1 MYNSGRRGKR
11 ANDGYGIISQADRFN
26 QTEYPIPIVTSF
38 AVTNGSYVPLDDTA
52 ASTAGGQTIVVYG
65 SGFAPGATVM
75 VGGSTIG
82 AVTYLDQG
90 RLTFTSPANSSGSY
104 TIIVINANG
113 GTGILVPGLVYSGVP
128 TWSTSAGS
136 VGSVY
141 ETTSVSSTFV
151 ATGDAPMTYSVL
163 SGSLPPGTSLSTTG
177 VLSGSAPVES
187 GSTTYSFTIRA
198 TDGQLQ
204 DTDRS
209 FSLTVNTDVI
219 TWSSPTNNQVI
230 SSYEYAPISNVTAS
244 ATSAA
249 GYSVVYSSNTTP
261 TGISLNATTGV
272 ISGTANTVGNT
283 YTRLTATANTTGRSA
298 IRDVVFN
305 VNQDVVT
312 WSTPTA
318 DQQYSLSGG
327 SAMSPVSLSA
337 TSAAGFG
344 VQYSA
349 NALPSGV
356 SLSGSTIS
364 GTPDTAQTVYT
375 LLTATANTT
384 NRSATRTIS
393 WVISLG
399 DIYWKNTSLALNA
412 TPTSTP
418 FNTDLSNNNTMLTV
432 VGDTKPSNFDPYQE
446 GYYSTTF
453 SSSNYLTVT
462 SPSIAMGTGDF
473 TIEFWMYFTGT
484 DGTRYELIDTGT
496 STIVLYRYSNNA
508 LSYFFNGADRIS
520 LSGFTAAAYGN
531 RWLHFAISRVS
542 GSTKMFI
549 NGSQVGSTYTD
560 TNSFTLTSMIIGYS
574 PGAGSYWAGQ
584 VSNFRI
590 LAGTGLYSTTFTPP
604 TTPLTAVA
612 NTALL
617 LFQSNRIIDK
627 SPRNYAVPVTGTL
640 PISQSHPFNTP
651 TTVAYNTQYS
661 TYFDG
666 TGDYLSLSSNTAFAL
681 SGDYTIEAWVFRTDS
696 GTQRAIVDLRGGSNL
711 NVLFYMNSSNQLV
724 AFNSSSTWISSTGT
738 IPLNQ
743 WTHVAICRSG
753 TSVKLFINGVNDGT
767 ATNSDANVSVGS
779 PYIGR
784 QNGSTGNDWLGN
796 ISNVRIVKGQALYT
810 GNFTPAT
817 SSLTISTVGTS
828 GANVAASISGTV
840 SLLTCQNSTIID
852 NSTNAFTI
860 TSNGDA
866 RPVAISPFTQTTAN
880 TTAPTLGS
888 AYFAGTGDYLSVPHN
903 AVHWLSNL
911 DFTIQAW
918 FYTTKSG
925 EQSILNKQ
933 WQGTSA
939 AYASYNIYIEAGNTL
954 RFLAS
959 TSGGAWEIDSGSTS
973 TVIKTNTWYHVAV
986 TRSGSTFRL
995 FVNGVVDKSV
1005 TNSGT
1010 LYNHP
1015 DPMIIGAAGALTGY
1029 TSAFQGYISDIQLI
1043 RGTALY
1049 TSNFVPPQA
1058 PLTAVANTQL
1068 LTCQTNGN
1076 LNNNQFVDSS
1086 SFNNNVT
1093 RYGNTSAG
1101 TFSPYSPNGWSTYFN
1116 GSSDYQYLPTN
1127 AAFAIGTADF
1137 TLEMW
1142 VMPTGANLSW
1152 TTLFA
1157 GVNYGAQS
1165 DWGLYGGD
1173 GNGNPLYPMFMFT
1186 GSSTQ
1191 GNGATQTQ
1199 GTASLTGYTK
1209 MTIGQWNH
1217 IAVSRV
1223 SGTARMFLNGTQ
1235 TGPSVNASTWSL
1247 ANTLSKGIGGGYNG
1261 NGNTLFT
1268 GYISNIRLLSG
1279 TGLYSANFT
1288 PPTAPLTAIANTV
1301 VLTCQSNK
1309 FEEVSRNNFTITSGG
1324 APKIQAISPFGG
1336 SSITNYYSTYFNTAA
1351 NSLTYSNNA
1360 AGPTGT
1366 EDFTWEAWWYFLT
1379 QPGGSFPRVFE
1390 STTAS
1395 AFQIYFNGSTLTI
1408 GPNGGSSVLTYALT
1422 SVNQWVHLC
1431 VTRSGSAM
1439 RLFVNGVLRAYSAS
1453 GGTNFASSTSGW
1465 RVLSEGGSGPHGL
1478 ISNMR
1483 VVRGSVVP
1491 DYVTSSTTTGTTIF
1505 IPPTS
1510 PLTAIANTA
1519 LLAHQSSTQ
1528 IDSSGNGSTITTN
1541 ATNIKILPVSP
1552 FTPPTPTTGLTYSP
1566 TLHSGSMYLDGTSD
1580 YLTVASNPAYTTL
1593 PASGNF
1599 TIEGW
1604 FYFTDLSIA
1613 QQLLFTQRNS
1623 GAQYCPYLIW
1633 TSTSSILLYV
1643 SSNNGSWDIVN
1654 SATLA
1659 SGLVANQWYHFA
1671 YTRNGST
1678 FRFFVNGVQTY
1689 TFTSS
1694 AAFTNTNTYN
1704 IGMSPGETNTA
1715 FKGYISDH
1723 RFINGVSLYNANFVP
1738 PTAPATP
1745 VVYSN
1750 NSTAIANTAYAAIL
1764 VSGTSGGIIDAHG
1777 TNILETVGDTKLAP
1791 ESPFEGSYYSNYF
1804 DGTGDYLTV
1813 PNNSGLYFT
1822 DAGNHTFECWVNVSS
1837 FATTQGII
1845 WNRSGSAGW
1854 SLVIQVTTGYPYF
1867 VLYTP
1872 TAVTITSSIALTLNA
1887 WNHIALVRSSSVITM
1902 YLNGVNVGT
1911 VSNASGVNENT
1922 QVINIGSQPNG
1933 GNPLLG
1939 YISNVRF
1946 VKGTAVYTS
1955 NFTPPTA
1962 PLTAISGT
1970 SLLTCQSNKFVDNS
1984 SNAFTITKNGDAA
1997 VKTFNPFKRN
2007 TGQSIYFDGT
2017 GDSLFQAASPNYTF
2031 GTGDFTIE
2039 FWINF
2044 TSTTNRQDI
2053 LWISTAGAAT
2063 DRLGIS
2069 WNLTAGNLT
2078 YYISPTVGNAINAAW
2093 TPTTGQW
2100 YHIALCRS
2108 SGNTK
2113 LFINGTQSGST
2124 YTDSRNY
2131 NSQYALYVGQDS
2143 TGLTSMF
2150 NGYLRDL
2157 RITRYARYTSNN
2169 QVNLTSTFEVK

>member
-1 MYNSGRRGKR
+1 MYNSGRRGRR
-11 ANDGYGIISQADRFN
+11 ASDGYGILSQADRFN
-26 QTEYPIPIVTSF
+26 QTEYPIPIVNSF
-38 AVTNGSYVPLDDTA
+38 AVTDGSYVPLDDTA
-52 ASTAGGQTIVVYG
+52 ASTAGGQTIVLYG
-65 SGFAPGATVM
+65 SGFAPGATVT
-75 VGGSTIG
+75 VGGTTIG

-104 TIIVINANG
+104 TIVVINANG
-113 GTGILVPGLVYSGVP
+113 GAGILVPGLVYSGVP

-136 VGSVY
+136 IGSSY
-141 ETTSVSSTFV
+141 ERTNVSSTFV

-177 VLSGSAPVES
+177 VLSGTAPVES

-209 FSLTVNTDVI
+209 FSLTINTDVV
-219 TWSSPTNNQVI
+219 TMSSPTNNQVI
-230 SSYEYAPISNVTAS
+230 SSYEYAPISNVTVAG
-244 ATSAA
+244 TSAA
-249 GYSVVYSSNTTP
+249 GFGVVYSANAVP
-261 TGISLNATTGV
+261 TGITLNANTGV
-272 ISGTANTVGNT
+272 ISGTVNTVGNT
-283 YTRLTATANTTGRSA
+283 FTRLTATANSTNRTA
-298 IRDVVFN
+298 TRDVVFN

-312 WSTPTA
+312 WSSPADGTA
-318 DQQYSLSGG
+318 YNLSGG
-327 SAMSPVSLSA
+327 SAISPVTLSA

-349 NALPSGV
+349 NALPSGL
-356 SLSGSTIS
+356 SISGSTIS
-364 GTPDTAQTVYT
+364 GTPDTAQTVNT

-393 WVISLG
+393 WTISLG
-399 DIYWKNTSLALNA
+399 DIYWKNVSLLLNA
-412 TPTSTP
+412 NTPSP
-418 FNTDLSNNNTMLTV
+418 AFNNDASLNNTQLTI
-432 VGDTKPSNFDPYQE
+432 VGDTRPNNFTPYEE
-446 GYYSTTF
+446 GYYS
-453 SSSNYLTVT
+453 
-462 SPSIAMGTGDF
+462 
-473 TIEFWMYFTGT
+473 
-484 DGTRYELIDTGT
+484 
-496 STIVLYRYSNNA
+496 
-508 LSYFFNGADRIS
+508 
-520 LSGFTAAAYGN
+520 
-531 RWLHFAISRVS
+531 
-542 GSTKMFI
+542 
-549 NGSQVGSTYTD
+549 
-560 TNSFTLTSMIIGYS
+560 
-574 PGAGSYWAGQ
+574 
-584 VSNFRI
+584 NF
-590 LAGTGLYSTTFTPP
+590 
-604 TTPLTAVA
+604 
-612 NTALL
+612 
-617 LFQSNRIIDK
+617 
-627 SPRNYAVPVTGTL
+627 
-640 PISQSHPFNTP
+640 
-651 TTVAYNTQYS
+651 
-661 TYFDG
+661 FDG
-666 TGDYLSLSSNTAFAL
+666 TGDYLSFTAGSLLNNDNTTSMTIEFWVYATASLTSSAGFFGFGTTTNGYSLTTNANRWVLKSSVSSDRNVFVTTMTASTTPIIGKWQHYAVVFNAGTGYFYLDGTLVSSGTLVTSTLSSGTFLIGSAYNSTSYFTNGYISNFRLVGGSALYSGTTVGTNYFTPPTTPLPTIANTQILTCQSNRLIDNSVNNFTITKNGDVTVSPAHPFTTPTTAAYNTRY
-681 SGDYTIEAWVFRTDS
+681 SVFFDGTGDYLTVPDNAALESFTDFTIEFWVYYNTVA
-696 GTQRAIVDLRGGSNL
+696 GTQVIVDKG
-711 NVLFYMNSSNQLV
+711 
-724 AFNSSSTWISSTGT
+724 W
-738 IPLNQ
+738 
-743 WTHVAICRSG
+743 
-753 TSVKLFINGVNDGT
+753 
-767 ATNSDANVSVGS
+767 
-779 PYIGR
+779 
-784 QNGSTGNDWLGN
+784 NGSTFSPYLIFSSSGNLVAYASSSGSSWDVLSGSSFGTLVAGTWYHIALTRSGSTINLFRNGAVIATVTNSSTLMNSASGLGIGGGPSAGVN
-796 ISNVRIVKGQALYT
+796 PFNGIISNLRIIKGTALYT
-810 GNFTPAT
+810 TTFTPSTTTLTTTSQGAT
-817 SSLTISTVGTS
+817 
-828 GANVAASISGTV
+828 ASQV
-840 SLLTCQNSTIID
+840 SLLTCQNTTLID

-866 RPVAISPFTQTTAN
+866 RPIAVSPFTQTTAN
-880 TTAPTLGS
+880 TTVTSLGS
-888 AYFAGTGDYLSVPHN
+888 AYFDGTTDYLTYGTFAPTGN
-903 AVHWLSNL
+903 
-911 DFTIQAW
+911 FTVECW
-918 FYTTKSG
+918 FYPTSYPQAQCMLFATPWGGSNF
-925 EQSILNKQ
+925 QLMVNSDNTVQ
-933 WQGTSA
+933 WQ
-939 AYASYNIYIEAGNTL
+939 AYTQNSQYPAILKN
-954 RFLAS
+954 
-959 TSGGAWEIDSGSTS
+959 AWT
-973 TVIKTNTWYHVAV
+973 HVAV
-986 TRSGSTFRL
+986 VKNGSSAYMYI
-995 FVNGVVDKSV
+995 NGVLKDTATL
-1005 TNSGT
+1005 TNT
-1010 LYNHP
+1010 
-1015 DPMIIGAAGALTGY
+1015 IGGVGLIGSRNDGYAFAG
-1029 TSAFQGYISDIQLI
+1029 FISDFRIVI
-1043 RGTALY
+1043 GSAVY
-1049 TSNFVPPQA
+1049 TSNFLPPQA

-1076 LNNNQFVDSS
+1076 LNNNQFVDTS

-1288 PPTAPLTAIANTV
+1288 PSTAPLTAIANTV
-1301 VLTCQSNK
+1301 VLTCQSNA
-1309 FEEVSRNNFTITSGG
+1309 FVDNSLNNFTITSGG
-1324 APKIQAISPFGG
+1324 APKIQAMSPFGG
-1336 SSITNYYSTYFNTAA
+1336 SSITNYYSTYFNTSG

-1366 EDFTWEAWWYFLT
+1366 EDFTWEVWWYFLT

-1408 GPNGGSSVLTYALT
+1408 GPNGGSAVLTYALT

-1431 VTRSGSAM
+1431 VTRSGTAM
-1439 RLFVNGVLRAYSAS
+1439 RLFVNGILRAYSAS
-1453 GGTNFASSTSGW
+1453 GGTNFATSTSGW

-1478 ISNMR
+1478 LSNMR

-1505 IPPTS
+1505 TPPTS

-1528 IDSSGNGSTITTN
+1528 IDSSRNGSTITTN

-1566 TLHSGSMYLDGTSD
+1566 SSHGGSMYFDGSSD
-1580 YLTVASNPAYTTL
+1580 YLTVASNPAYTSI
-1593 PASGNF
+1593 PASGKY
-1599 TIEGW
+1599 TVEGW

-1613 QQLLFTQRNS
+1613 QQLLFTQRS
-1623 GAQYCPYLIW
+1623 SAAAYCPYLVW
-1633 TSTSSILLYV
+1633 TSTTSILLYS
-1643 SSNNGSWDIVN
+1643 SSNNSSWDAIN
-1654 SATLA
+1654 GDSIA
-1659 SGLVANQWYHFA
+1659 SGLVANQWYHLA
-1671 YTRNGST
+1671 LTKNGGT
-1678 FRFFVNGVQTY
+1678 YRFFVNGVQTY
-1689 TFTSS
+1689 TNTPVAGSN
-1694 AAFTNTNTYN
+1694 AFTNTNTYN

-1813 PNNSGLYFT
+1813 ANNTALQLGSGDFT
-1822 DAGNHTFECWVNVSS
+1822 IEYWIN
-1837 FATTQGII
+1837 
-1845 WNRSGSAGW
+1845 
-1854 SLVIQVTTGYPYF
+1854 Y
-1867 VLYTP
+1867 
-1872 TAVTITSSIALTLNA
+1872 SSIAGYITPFTKGYTAAGDILFQSGNGDGRINIYMSGSVVITESSA
-1887 WNHIALVRSSSVITM
+1887 ATVGQWYHYALVRNGTSLVL
-1902 YLNGVNVGT
+1902 YRNGVSVGSAT
-1911 VSNASGVNENT
+1911 NSTNLTSTQQVGIGATGTAPSGGAV
-1922 QVINIGSQPNG
+1922 
-1933 GNPLLG
+1933 GNYPMTG
-1939 YISNVRF
+1939 NISNLRI

-1955 NFTPPTA
+1955 AFTPPTT
-1962 PLTAISGT
+1962 PLTAVT
-1970 SLLTCQSNKFVDNS
+1970 NTVLLTCQSKTLIDNS
-1984 SNAFTITKNGDAA
+1984 SNAFTITRNGDVA

-2044 TSTTNRQDI
+2044 TSTSNRQDI

-2063 DRLGIS
+2063 DRLGIT

-2078 YYISPTVGNAINAAW
+2078 YYISPTVANAINAAW